1 MFAIASGVA
10 GAHFLIPGGQSPAPI
25 TAARE
30 VVSAS
35 NPVTGVAATV
45 SYRQVTWGTSIDV
58 KVTGVAPGVSC
69 TMWAVNADGKRFPA
83 GSWRVPYG
91 TGEAEYPASSA
102 LQEQDV
108 VGFQIWSGG
117 QDLLNIPTT

>member
-1 MFAIASGVA
+1 MY
-10 GAHFLIPGGQSPAPI
+10 PGI
-25 TAARE
+25 TAAPE

-45 SYRQVTWGTSIDV
+45 SYRQVNWGTSIDV
-58 KVTGVAPGVSC
+58 KVTGVAAGTSC